1 MKSPSWNSTCVLLL
15 SLVLCGT
22 IACNTTAAEGDKSEW
37 YKTSLVG
44 LEVGPTGTERGPET
58 GKRYAA
64 NFNGRDVVQRAVE
77 ANSDYLVIWARDGW
91 FAYYDSKV
99 LPKPEGMGKRDILR
113 ETMEE
118 AKKHDLPVIAYCVVQ
133 YGSRAT
139 QEHPEFRMVAADGK
153 PFERNCFN
161 SGYPEYVEK
170 LIAEILAY
178 GVDGLHLDML
188 DQGFGGPYGCWCE
201 SCKSLFE
208 KRYGQPMPKGITWD
222 EDWDRMLQFRY
233 DTSARLEKRLTAF
246 IRKTA
251 PGVTVDYNYH
261 GNPPFAWRVGQRPVQ
276 HGQNGDFIT
285 GETGI
290 WGFSALGVGLNARFY
305 AAATPGLPVQVVM
318 QRGVRMYHD
327 QTTRPLIDMR
337 WELLTLLAHS
347 SFVTIVDKTAYDG
360 WLDPVAYERFGKAFT
375 DAKARQEH
383 FGHPVVEDVGI
394 YFSHRT
400 RDWYGQ
406 NEPEKYFRSFQ
417 GAHLTMVYEH
427 IPWGVLL
434 DETASLDSLKRF
446 PVVVLPNVN
455 ILSDHEVKVLRDYAH
470 SGGQLVLTGFTG
482 LFDKMGKARDASV
495 LSDLVG
501 AKLERRLE
509 SIDNHVRLGK
519 EQATLPGL
527 SKGIREKWP
536 FLVKGPAVVW
546 KPTTGQPIGEL
557 LKPHRSDLQKEG
569 RVGYDWPLSADDPVG
584 PAAILHR
591 LGKGRVLTLATSPDY
606 ASTSE
611 HRIVEARL
619 LLRNAVESLR
629 PASLVTIDA
638 PKNVEAV
645 VTHDEASKTIRVH
658 LLGYQAP
665 PTTTPPKNRPFTL
678 PALIEDAPIFRARI
692 DVQPEIAKATV
703 LNDTSRIDRAKQRLD
718 VLVEDV
724 HEVVV
729 IRYR

>member
-1 MKSPSWNSTCVLLL
+1 MKMFHSNSTFTYVFMVFFACAT
-15 SLVLCGT
+15 G
-22 IACNTTAAEGDKSEW
+22 IADENKKAPWFKKA
-37 YKTSLVG
+37 LVG

-58 GKRYAA
+58 GKKYAA
-64 NFNGRDVVQRAVE
+64 NFNGRDIVQKTIE
-77 ANSDYLVIWARDGW
+77 ANADYLVIWARDGW
-91 FAYYDSKV
+91 FAYYDSKI
-99 LPKPEGMGKRDILR
+99 LPKPEGMGKRDILK

-118 AKKHDLPVIAYCVVQ
+118 AKKHNLPVIAYCVVQ

-139 QEHPEFRMVAADGK
+139 RENPDYRMVDSEGN

-170 LIAEILAY
+170 VIAEILKY
-178 GVDGLHLDML
+178 NVDGLHLDML
-188 DQGFGGPYGCWCE
+188 DQGFGPPYGCWCKY
-201 SCKSLFE
+201 CKKLFQE
-208 KRYGQPMPKGITWD
+208 KYGQEMPKGITWD
-222 EDWDRMLQFRY
+222 KDWDRMLEFRY

-261 GNPPFAWRVGQRPVQ
+261 GNPPFSWRVGQRPVQ
-276 HGQNGDFIT
+276 HSHHGDFIT

-360 WLDPVAYERFGKAFT
+360 WLDPVAYDRFGKAFT

-383 FGHPVVEDVGI
+383 FGQPVVEDVGI

-400 RDWYGQ
+400 RDWYGR
-406 NEPEKYFRSFQ
+406 NEQGKYFRSFQ

-427 IPWGVLL
+427 IPWGVVL
-434 DETASLDSLKRF
+434 DESISLKSLKRF
-446 PVVVLPNVN
+446 PVIVLPNAN
-455 ILSDHEVKVLRDYAH
+455 ILNKNEVELFEKYVE
-470 SGGQLVLTGFTG
+470 GGGRLILTGFTG
-482 LFDKMGKARDASV
+482 LFDQMGNALDS
-495 LSDLVG
+495 SMIENLVG
-501 AKLERRLE
+501 AKFVRRME
-509 SIDNHVRLGK
+509 SLDNHVRLGK
-519 EQATLPGL
+519 GNATLPTL
-527 SKGIREKWP
+527 STDIRKNWP

-546 KPTTGQPIGEL
+546 KPTTGKPVGEL
-557 LKPHRSDLQKEG
+557 LQPDRSNLQKEG
-569 RVGYDWPLSADDPVG
+569 RVGFDWPLSAADPVG
-584 PAAILHR
+584 PAAILNQR
-591 LGKGRVLTLATSPDY
+591 GKGSVLTLAASPDY
-606 ASTSE
+606 ATTSE

-619 LLRNAVESLR
+619 LLRNAIESFR
-629 PASLVTIDA
+629 PTPLVSIDA

-645 VTHDEASKTIRVH
+645 ITHDKETKTIRVH
-658 LLGYQAP
+658 LLGYLAP

-678 PALIEDAPIFRARI
+678 PALIEDAPIFRAKI
-692 DVQPEIAKATV
+692 DVQPEIVEVKV
-703 LNDTSRIDRAKQRLD
+703 LNETTKLKRTKQRLT
-718 VLVEDV
+718 VQVEDI

-729 IRYR
+729 IQYR